1 MINIKTPKEIEIMR
15 LGGKISSNALQLA
28 LSLCNEGV
36 SLDSIDR
43 EVDKFIVNNKAYPSF
58 KKVPGYSYA
67 TCINVNDGLVHG
79 IPGKY
84 VIKKGDLVKVDL
96 GVFYDG
102 YHTDTSATI
111 EVGTDKETKFIKA
124 GVECIENAISA
135 CIAGNKLGD
144 ISFEMQKTIES
155 KGYTVSRSL
164 VGHGIG
170 RDLHEEPLI
179 PPYGKKGTGLTLKEG
194 MVFAIEI
201 IYQKGSHHIKS
212 MPDGWTLVTRDGS
225 LAGLCEH
232 TVAIT
237 KEGPLVLTR

>member
-28 LSLCNEGV
+28 LSLCHEGV